1 MLLLW
6 LSVNTNPIDPI
17 IHYNHHYHP
26 DYNMNILH
34 TRLRTPESRWREEMA
49 LTNSIKSLKHSQ
61 IDPESYVYAASSFS
75 G

>member
-1 MLLLW
+1 MLLLQ
-6 LSVNTNPIDPI
+6 LSLSTNPIDPI

-34 TRLRTPESRWREEMA
+34 MCALGLQNLDEEMV

-61 IDPESYVYAASSFS
+61 IDPESFVYAVTSFS